1 MAEVG
6 LQEVE
11 TYFSRRQNTVA
22 QFIATRP
29 IIDLCLA
36 AVRRLGSQVAKRWLE
51 QDGLDLEGM
60 WMAAREAERVEGGEE
75 TDGTVTVTE
84 TD

>member
-11 TYFSRRQNTVA
+11 TYISRHQDTVA
-22 QFIATRP
+22 KFIATRP
-29 IIDLCLA
+29 IMDLCLA
-36 AVRRLGSQVAKRWLE
+36 AERHPGSQVTNWWWE

-60 WMAAREAERVEGGEE
+60 WAASWEAERMEGEEE
-75 TDGTVTVTE
+75 TDGTVT
-84 TD
+84 D